1 VHILKEFSFTYSVF
15 MLASDFAFWALCL
28 YSLALNSKQL
38 FYQVLEL
45 GPRETAPWLRALV
58 ALPEALGSVPS
69 HPHDSSHWS
78 VIPTVGNLTSSLRDL
93 HRLQALVHFQTFTKR
108 PRSAS
113 TSGLAGRFLV
123 PKTTSEDYC
132 LT

>member
-1 VHILKEFSFTYSVF
+1 MHILKEVSFTYSVF

-58 ALPEALGSVPS
+58 ALPEALGS
-69 HPHDSSHWS
+69 
-78 VIPTVGNLTSSLRDL
+78 IL
-93 HRLQALVHFQTFTKR
+93 
-108 PRSAS
+108 S
-113 TSGLAGRFLV
+113 TEMAAHNGL
-123 PKTTSEDYC
+123 
-132 LT
+132 